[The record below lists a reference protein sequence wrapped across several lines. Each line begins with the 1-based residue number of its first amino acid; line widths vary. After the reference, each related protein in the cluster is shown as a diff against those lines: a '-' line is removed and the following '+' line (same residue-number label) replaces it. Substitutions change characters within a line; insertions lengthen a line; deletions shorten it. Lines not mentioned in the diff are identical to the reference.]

1 VVANPTLLN
10 GNLDLPQGWLT
21 EGTVD
26 FTNGAAILR
35 LAKPAGTPSPSIPA
49 KVQRAPSKTRTGR
62 ASRLEQVQL

>member
-1 VVANPTLLN
+1 MRAEARTGLPWENQYLVVANPTLLN

-35 LAKPAGTPSPSIPA
+35 ETLSQQHS
-49 KVQRAPSKTRTGR
+49 
-62 ASRLEQVQL
+62 ED